1 MARRRTPHTAGL
13 EQVRALSHPLRLRLL
28 ELFALEPRT
37 TKQAADLLGEA
48 PTRLYHH
55 VAALEQAGLI
65 RLRET
70 RPSRGATEKYFEAV
84 AHRYE
89 TEPGVALQANARDRA
104 AMGFIV
110 FDQAR
115 QELVRALTSAEDQ
128 LPENLM
134 AVRGVMHL
142 SAREAK
148 QLKKELLA
156 ILTRLQERRGRTPG
170 TRSRRGLRR
179 YSLTLAL
186 IPADDGGEKP

>member
-1 MARRRTPHTAGL
+1 MEGL
-13 EQVRALSHPLRLRLL
+13 EQVRALAHPLRLRLL
-28 ELFALEPRT
+28 ELFAAEPRT
-37 TKQAADLLGEA
+37 TKQAAELLGEA

-89 TEPGVALQANARDRA
+89 TEPGVAVKAGARDRA
-104 AMGFIV
+104 AMGFVV

-115 QELVRALTSAEDQ
+115 QELVKALTGAEEQ

-134 AVRGVMHL
+134 AVRSVLRL
-142 SAREAK
+142 SPRAAK
-148 QLKKELLA
+148 QLKKDLLA
-156 ILTRLQERRGRTPG
+156 ILTKLREGKDQTPG
-170 TRSRRGLRR
+170 TRSRRARRR

-186 IPADDGGEKP
+186 IPADEAG